1 MKNVI
6 AIFLL
11 LISISAFSQHKNQG
25 GRYTTGSSHKGEHY
39 RNKKTNN
46 HYTRHKR

>member
-1 MKNVI
+1 MKKLI
-6 AIFLL
+6 L
-11 LISISAFSQHKNQG
+11 LILMLVNISAFSQHKNQG

-46 HYTRHKR
+46 HYTHHKR